1 MIWKNEEL
9 INYIRKRLT
18 FHCNN
23 AMDNPLSIALK
34 ILDDIPEARYVP
46 ILRESRVG
54 SAIMVYDHL
63 NREMVFGFPLGH
75 PNTVIE
81 DSWHKERV
89 KCLDEFNQ
97 IVEEFLGPRM
107 YDRIMYVEMH
117 SGPCDFTVYYEP
129 ADF

>member
-9 INYIRKRLT
+9 IDYIRKRLT
-18 FHCNN
+18 NT
-23 AMDNPLSIALK
+23 MDLS

-46 ILRESRVG
+46 ILRESSVG
-54 SAIMVYDHL
+54 SAIMIFDHL
-63 NREMVFGFPLGH
+63 NSEMAFGFPLGH

-81 DSWHKERV
+81 DSWHKKRI
-89 KCLDEFNQ
+89 KRLDELNQ
-97 IVEEFLGPRM
+97 IVEEFLDGPRM

-117 SGPCDFTVYYEP
+117 SDPCDFTVYYEP

>member
-1 MIWKNEEL
+1 MIWKNEDL

-18 FHCNN
+18 N
-23 AMDNPLSIALK
+23 AMDLSI
-34 ILDDIPEARYVP
+34 LDNIPEARYVP
-46 ILRESRVG
+46 ILRESSVG

-63 NREMVFGFPLGH
+63 NREMAFGFPLGH

-97 IVEEFLGPRM
+97 IVEEFLDGPRM
-107 YDRIMYVEMH
+107 YDRIMYVKMH
-117 SGPCDFTVYYEP
+117 SGPCDFTIYYEP
-129 ADF
+129 ADV

>member
-9 INYIRKRLT
+9 IDYIRKRL
-18 FHCNN
+18 
-23 AMDNPLSIALK
+23 MDKDLSIALD

-46 ILRESRVG
+46 ILRESSVG

-63 NREMVFGFPLGH
+63 NREMAFGFPLGH

-81 DSWHKERV
+81 DSWHKERI

-97 IVEEFLGPRM
+97 IVEEFLDGHRM
-107 YDRIMYVEMH
+107 YDRIMYVKMH